1 MLMAP
6 PTEFTH
12 GYRKFRGYNYAK
24 QTLPVSTVLGE
35 SIRNVDFPGSHW
47 FPGRVT
53 EIFNIVPRKV
63 AHRFFVCLSS
73 PTFPPGFQGDGTGDR
88 IWFGLLEQCNM
99 SISWHP
105 IEYHLVRDA
114 NDPKILLELRGNLER
129 GEDLMAASITPP
141 DVIPQWMI
149 IFRNEWQLGRRD
161 SLALFFELAC
171 PIFQLLFCADEPL

>member
-47 FPGRVT
+47 YSARVT
-53 EIFNIVPRKV
+53 EIFNIVPRTV
-63 AHRFFVCLSS
+63 AQRLLECLLSS
-73 PTFPPGFQGDGTGDR
+73 PTFPPCFHGDGTGAR
-88 IWFGLLEQCNM
+88 IWFGVLEQCNM

-114 NDPKILLELRGNLER
+114 NDPKVLLELRGNLER
-129 GEDLMAASITPP
+129 GDDLKAVSITPP
-141 DVIPQWMI
+141 NVIPQH
-149 IFRNEWQLGRRD
+149 RLLHSTS
-161 SLALFFELAC
+161 SLNG
-171 PIFQLLFCADEPL
+171 